1 MFSQVTRK
9 MEKFFRNKSDP
20 SFPFLIVSNYN
31 VTNAVMLHII
41 FTSICHWFKTEVT
54 VNYL

>member
-20 SFPFLIVSNYN
+20 SFPFLIVRNYN

-54 VNYL
+54 VNDL